1 MTFLWVD
8 NQGLPP
14 RHLGG
19 SHRFERRIDERTAGD
34 ITDALRA
41 GGTQAAAMAMEHL
54 HVDMDLALRV
64 LSGARKRR
72 SVMQDAVQA
81 AYRTRGPMSGD
92 TAIRD
97 RLAPE
102 LARL

>member
-8 NQGLPP
+8 NGGLPP
-14 RHLGG
+14 RRLGA
-19 SHRFERRIDERTAGD
+19 HRFERRIDERTAND
-34 ITDALRA
+34 IADALRA
-41 GGTQAAAMAMEHL
+41 HGTQAAALAMEHL

-81 AYRTRGPMSGD
+81 ACRAHRPMNGD
-92 TAIRD
+92 AFRNG
-97 RLAPE
+97 LAPE
-102 LARL
+102 MARA

>member
-14 RHLGG
+14 RHLG

-41 GGTQAAAMAMEHL
+41 RGIQPAAMAMEHL

-81 AYRTRGPMSGD
+81 AYRARRPMSGD
-92 TAIRD
+92 VFRD
-97 RLAPE
+97 GLAPE
-102 LARL
+102 MAGA